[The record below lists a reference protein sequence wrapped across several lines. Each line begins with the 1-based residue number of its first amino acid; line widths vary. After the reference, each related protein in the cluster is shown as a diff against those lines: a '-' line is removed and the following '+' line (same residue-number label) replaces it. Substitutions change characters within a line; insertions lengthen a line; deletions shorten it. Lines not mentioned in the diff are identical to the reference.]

1 MIHNTITESE
11 MTFGKFNEKDVFEIE
26 KSNVYKKLINKGIK
40 SCEFILK
47 RKDAL
52 LFIEA
57 KKSCP
62 NYNNYQETDE
72 KTKKYHEF
80 IDSIAEK
87 FKHSLNIFSNVML
100 KRYEEKSVPEEFFEN
115 DFAKIKIQFI
125 VVVKNAELEWLSHYK
140 DKIEQILRKDMIIW
154 KIRDIVFINE
164 EIARKKNLIL

>member
-1 MIHNTITESE
+1 
-11 MTFGKFNEKDVFEIE
+11 
-26 KSNVYKKLINKGIK
+26 
-40 SCEFILK
+40 
-47 RKDAL
+47 
-52 LFIEA
+52 
-57 KKSCP
+57 
-62 NYNNYQETDE
+62 
-72 KTKKYHEF
+72 
-80 IDSIAEK
+80 
-87 FKHSLNIFSNVML
+87 ML